1 MIRLGSLAGYPFE
14 GPRVLAGWNPPPKPG
29 VFAVLMRASPDAK
42 PNEFA
47 VIFVGASED
56 LSSEGFPFKHPVSPC
71 WVKRAGD
78 RYALHICFYEVPG
91 GLSSH
96 RQQIAKELI
105 AVYQPGCNPDQYDQA
120 WKAEWIGE
128 YDAPTTGPL
137 TTDRDPN
144 A

>member
-1 MIRLGSLAGYPFE
+1 
-14 GPRVLAGWNPPPKPG
+14 
-29 VFAVLMRASPDAK
+29 
-42 PNEFA
+42 
-47 VIFVGASED
+47 
-56 LSSEGFPFKHPVSPC
+56 
-71 WVKRAGD
+71 
-78 RYALHICFYEVPG
+78 VPG